1 MGAIGWRQTERSN
14 LDSAFAKLTKIEYML
29 RFDAA
34 SERAVRDGLRRIV
47 DLTAIEPMA
56 LQRGERLTF

>member
-1 MGAIGWRQTERSN
+1 MGAIGSRQTERST
-14 LDSAFAKLTKIEYML
+14 FAKLTKIEYML